1 MQERGERKVRPLKL
15 TMQAFGP
22 YAHKEVIDFTALG
35 NRTMFV
41 ISGKTGSGKTTIF
54 DGISYAIYGKAS
66 GEDRNGPELRSQFAK
81 DSLLTEVQ
89 LEFKLRN
96 KQYLIIRTPQQEKKK
111 ERGDGYRTI
120 GATAELYVFDEAG
133 EKKVIASSIR
143 DVDEKIKEII
153 QIDSNQFRQ
162 ILMIPQ
168 GEFRKLLTSDSKEK
182 EAILQKLF
190 HTEMYKRVEEKL
202 KEQALTLKKSVEQ
215 QLFRRANK
223 LSHIKSI
230 YNEALQH
237 ALKETP
243 ENDIVLLPLLG
254 QEIKLMESQLQE
266 MRQALKE
273 KSSERDQVK
282 QQLFEGENILKQME
296 LRDALGRRKEE
307 LFAKQNEYK
316 EKEKIVQLAQKAD
329 LLTKQEEICH
339 HLKRQIDKSEE
350 SFVAGEKRLG
360 DAKRGFE
367 LSEQQFKEAE
377 QKEPARK
384 QLIEHLS
391 YLKTIQQNVEL
402 FAEKEKNFL
411 ALSHNLKEGE
421 TEKIVLLDK
430 QKKLEDMLTQLQEER
445 KQLDR
450 DQLTFLTNKERLSN
464 VQHLIEKIEKYK
476 LVSQK
481 IGGLV
486 VALENREK
494 EMKNVQLRYEDSL
507 NLLEKLQRDS
517 HAAKAYILAE
527 ALKTDAPC
535 PVCGSTH
542 HPQLASKS
550 DGVLVGEED
559 LKAAKADIEKL
570 EQEKLNKENAF
581 MKLSTEKTFL
591 EEEKKNWINEIQQ
604 SIDYFSSQT
613 ADACYEQATKDAARM
628 KEEQRILEE
637 SIKELPKVEESLR
650 NVEGDI
656 QNIKIQQEKMNE
668 TVQKLSVLFA
678 EQQAE
683 IANIKKAIPEEL
695 RDVHRYKEVIRREQQ
710 ELTSLEN
717 AFKEAQKTLEKAK
730 ELWQIETTKQEE
742 LNLRIQELKDQLKQ
756 ERTIFLENMKQQGF
770 DTYRLFMEAK
780 LPEVEIEGLIKNV
793 QAYREEYR
801 SVSDRYQD
809 LYEMLKHT
817 EKPAIDLLKIELA
830 KLDECLQNLQQE
842 QTNLLINIKEN
853 KQINEE
859 VVSLNHE
866 IKELEE
872 QYKLLGN
879 LYDITRG
886 QNTYRITFERFVLAA
901 FLDDIL
907 QEANSRLLK
916 MTSGRYQLVRKV
928 DRSKGNV
935 QSGLELLVFD
945 QYTGQERHVKTL
957 SGGESFKAA
966 LSLALGLA
974 DVVQN
979 YAGGVS
985 LETMFI
991 DEGFGTLDPES
1002 LDQAIETLM
1011 DIQSTGRLVGI
1022 ISHVPEIKERM
1033 EVRLEVI
1040 ASQTGSTTE
1049 FHFLT

>member
-1 MQERGERKVRPLKL
+1 
-15 TMQAFGP
+15 MQAFGP
-22 YAHKEVIDFTALG
+22 YANKEVIDFTVLG

-120 GATAELYVFDEAG
+120 GATAELYAFDEKG
-133 EKKVIASSIR
+133 EKKVVASSIR
-143 DVDEKIKEII
+143 DVDEKIKEIM

-168 GEFRKLLTSDSKEK
+168 GEFRKLLISDSKEK

-190 HTEMYKRVEEKL
+190 HTEMYKKIEEKL

-215 QLFRRANK
+215 QLFTRANK
-223 LSHIKSI
+223 LSHIKSL
-230 YNEALQH
+230 YTEALQH

-243 ENDIVLLPLLG
+243 ENDIILLPLLMK
-254 QEIKLMESQLQE
+254 EIKMMEMQLQKMKE
-266 MRQALKE
+266 ALAE
-273 KSSERDQVK
+273 KNHYRDQVK
-282 QQLFEGENILKQME
+282 QQLFDGENILKQME
-296 LRDALGRRKEE
+296 LRDALSIKKEE
-307 LFAKQNEYK
+307 LFAQQNEYS
-316 EKEKIVQLAQKAD
+316 EKEKIIQRAQKAN

-339 HLKRQIDKSEE
+339 HLKKQIDKNEE
-350 SFVAGEKRLG
+350 SFVVSKQKV
-360 DAKRGFE
+360 AKAKHDWDLF
-367 LSEQQFKEAE
+367 EQQFKEE
-377 QKEPARK
+377 ERKESKRK
-384 QLIEHLS
+384 QLIEQLA
-391 YLKTIQQNVEL
+391 YLKSIQHNVQL
-402 FAEKEKNFL
+402 FAEKEKKLL
-411 ALSHNLKEGE
+411 ALFQDLKEEEAKKSALSAKHKNLEGMLDVLKK
-421 TEKIVLLDK
+421 EK
-430 QKKLEDMLTQLQEER
+430 Q
-445 KQLDR
+445 QLDR
-450 DQLTFLTNKERLSN
+450 NQLTFLGNKERLIN
-464 VQHLIEKIEKYK
+464 VQYMVEKIEKYK
-476 LVSQK
+476 LVTQK
-481 IGGLV
+481 TDHLV
-486 VALENREK
+486 TVIDQKDK
-494 EMKNVQLRYEDSL
+494 ELKIVQLRYEDSL
-507 NLLEKLQRDS
+507 IVLEKLQKDS
-517 HAAKAYILAE
+517 HAAQAYILAE
-527 ALKTDAPC
+527 TLKSDAPC
-535 PVCGSTH
+535 PVCGSTN
-542 HPQLASKS
+542 HPQLASKNE
-550 DGVLVGEED
+550 GAFVGEED
-559 LKAAKADIEKL
+559 IKAAKGDIHKL
-570 EQEKLNKENAF
+570 EQEKFEAETVL

-591 EEEKKNWINEIQQ
+591 EEEKKGWVKEIQQ
-604 SIDYFSSQT
+604 SIDYFSNQT
-613 ADACYEQATKDAARM
+613 AAECYEQITKDADRIK
-628 KEEQRILEE
+628 KEQQLLEE
-637 SIKELPKVEESLR
+637 SIKKLQKTEESLKNAEKQMQ
-650 NVEGDI
+650 NVKTE
-656 QNIKIQQEKMNE
+656 QENANE
-668 TVQKLSVLFA
+668 MVQKLSVLFA

-683 IANIKKAIPEEL
+683 IENIKKSIPEEL
-695 RDVHRYKEVIRREQQ
+695 RDVKRYQQAIHREQQ
-710 ELTSLEN
+710 ELERLEN
-717 AFKEAQKTLEKAK
+717 AFKEAQKALEKAK
-730 ELWQIETTKQEE
+730 ELWQIETTKQEGI
-742 LNLRIQELKDQLKQ
+742 NLRIQELKEQLKQ

-770 DTYRLFMEAK
+770 DTYSLFMEAK
-780 LPEVEIEGLIKNV
+780 LPELEIEGLAKKV
-793 QAYREEYR
+793 QDYREEYR
-801 SVSDRYQD
+801 SVSDRHQD

-817 EKPAIDLLKIELA
+817 DKPDINLLKT
-830 KLDECLQNLQQE
+830 KLDKLDASLQLLQQE
-842 QTNLLINIKEN
+842 QTALLITIKEN

-859 VVSLNHE
+859 VDALNHE

-916 MTSGRYQLVRKV
+916 MTSGRYQLVRKA

-1040 ASQTGSTTE
+1040 AGQTGSTTE

>member
-1 MQERGERKVRPLKL
+1 MRPLKL

-22 YAHKEVIDFTALG
+22 YANKEVIDFNVLG

-81 DSLLTEVQ
+81 DSLLTEVK

-120 GATAELYVFDEAG
+120 GATAELYAFDENG
-133 EKKVIASSIR
+133 EKKLVASSIR

-168 GEFRKLLTSDSKEK
+168 GEFRKLLTSDSKDK

-202 KEQALTLKKSVEQ
+202 KEQATGLKKSVEQ
-215 QLFRRANK
+215 QLVKRTNR
-223 LSHIKSI
+223 LSHIKSV
-230 YNEALQH
+230 YHEALQE
-237 ALKETP
+237 ALKENP
-243 ENDIVLLPLLG
+243 ENDIMLLPLLEK
-254 QEIKLMESQLQE
+254 EIEIMESKLQKMKE
-266 MRQALKE
+266 TLKE
-273 KSSERDQVK
+273 KSSDRDKLK
-282 QQLFEGENILKQME
+282 QQLFDGENILKQME
-296 LRDALGRRKEE
+296 LRDALGLKKEE
-307 LFAKQNEYK
+307 LVAKQEEYK
-316 EKEKIVQLAQKAD
+316 EKEKTVQLAQKAN

-339 HLKRQIDKSEE
+339 HLKRQIDKNEASL
-350 SFVAGEKRLG
+350 AGSKQKLA
-360 DAKRGFE
+360 DVKRGWE
-367 LSEQQFKEAE
+367 LSEQKFKEEE

-391 YLKTIQQNVEL
+391 YLKSIQQHVQL
-402 FAEKEKNFL
+402 FAEKEKNLFL
-411 ALSHNLKEGE
+411 LSQDLKERE
-421 TEKIVLLDK
+421 TKKSALLVE
-430 QKKLEDMLTQLQEER
+430 QKKLEDMLGLFKKEKQ
-445 KQLDR
+445 QLDK
-450 DQLTFLTNKERLSN
+450 DQLTFLANKERLIN
-464 VQHLIEKIEKYK
+464 VQYLVEKIEKYK
-476 LVSQK
+476 LVAQK
-481 IGGLV
+481 IDSLV
-486 VALENREK
+486 LMLDKREK
-494 EMKNVQLRYEDSL
+494 ERTNVQLRYEDSL
-507 NLLEKLQRDS
+507 KLLEKLQRDS
-517 HAAKAYILAE
+517 HAAQAYFLAE
-527 ALKTDAPC
+527 SLENDAPC
-535 PVCGSTH
+535 PVCGSTT
-542 HPQLASKS
+542 HPQLASKNA
-550 DGVLVGEED
+550 GIFVGEED
-559 LKAAKADIEKL
+559 IKAAKADTQKL
-570 EQEKLNKENAF
+570 EQEKFNAENAF
-581 MKLSTEKTFL
+581 IKLLTEKTFL
-591 EEEKKNWINEIQQ
+591 EEEKKGWIKEIQH
-604 SIDYFSSQT
+604 SIDYFSSET
-613 ADACYEQATKDAARM
+613 AAECYEQITKDAARM
-628 KEEQRILEE
+628 KKEQQLLEE
-637 SIKELPKVEESLR
+637 SIKKSQKAEESLR
-650 NVEGDI
+650 NIEGQI
-656 QNIKIQQEKMNE
+656 QNVTLDQEKTNE
-668 TVQKLSVLFA
+668 TVQKLSILFA

-683 IANIKKAIPEEL
+683 IANIKKTIPEEL
-695 RDVHRYKEVIRREQQ
+695 RDVNRYQKAIHREQQ
-710 ELTSLEN
+710 ELARLEN
-717 AFKEAQKTLEKAK
+717 ALKEAQKALEKAK

-742 LNLRIQELKDQLKQ
+742 LNIRLLELKEQLKQ

-770 DTYRLFMEAK
+770 ETYSLFMAAK
-780 LPEVEIEGLIKNV
+780 LPEVEIEGLLKKI

-817 EKPAIDLLKIELA
+817 EKPDIEAVKTELD
-830 KLDECLQNLQQE
+830 KLDACLQNLQQE

-853 KQINEE
+853 KQINDE
-859 VVSLNHE
+859 VTELNEE

-872 QYKLLGN
+872 QYKLVGH

-916 MTSGRYQLVRKV
+916 MTSGRYQLVRKA

-1040 ASQTGSTTE
+1040 AGQTGSTTE
-1049 FHFLT
+1049 FRFLT